1 MKVYD
6 AAHIKN
12 IAVVGHGG
20 DGKTTLVEAF
30 LADAGLIERRG
41 RVEDGNTTT
50 DYDPEEARRQISL
63 TAAMAPIEWQDVK
76 LNFIDAPGFFDFVG
90 ETTQAYYLADSA
102 LILVNGFSGVGVGAE
117 KAFEFCKNAGK
128 PVAVL
133 VNQMDKEHADYE
145 KVIEE
150 LKQKF
155 GSAITPLQIPIL
167 KGENVAGYIDIV
179 EHAAYEYAEKAA
191 KPIEI
196 PENLQLEAEAWREAL
211 IENAAGSDEG
221 LMEKFFEGEQL
232 GKEDILAGLRL
243 GILHGEIVP
252 VFAASALQ
260 NAGVRE
266 LLDALALY
274 MPAAADMPPA
284 HGKDEKG
291 AEVEIP
297 RSKEGSFVGQV
308 FKTIADPF
316 VGKISLVK
324 IYRGILKA
332 DTQLYNSTADKAE
345 KFGNV
350 ATMLGKKVTNIVSL
364 EAGDIGALAKLQFTK
379 TGDTLCSAAE
389 KIILDPVTFGKPCIS
404 LAVSAK
410 KQGEK
415 DKVIAGLRR
424 MEEED
429 PTFTVAK
436 NPETGDML
444 VSGMGELHIEAI
456 CNKLKNKFGVEAA
469 LREPKVAYRETLRK
483 SAEAEGRHK
492 KQSGGA
498 GQFGVVSIRFE
509 PTSDGSMDFEF
520 VNAIVGGVVPKEF
533 IPAVE
538 KGLREAMQK
547 GVLAGYPMVGV
558 KATLFDG
565 KYHPVDS
572 KEVAFKSAARLAYK
586 AACPQ
591 AGPVLL
597 EPIGRAE
604 IVVPDEYMGDI
615 MGDMNRRRGRI
626 LGMEPAAG
634 GKQKIL
640 AEVPMAE
647 MTRYATDLRSMT
659 QARGM
664 FEINFERY
672 EELPSQMAAKVIEQ
686 AKKDMTDDE

>member
-90 ETTQAYYLADSA
+90 ETMQAYYLADSA
-102 LILVNGFSGVGVGAE
+102 LILANGFSGVGVGAE
-117 KAFEFCKNAGK
+117 KAYEFCKNAGK
-128 PVAVL
+128 PMAVL

-145 KVIEE
+145 KILEE

-167 KGENVAGYIDIV
+167 QGEKVAGYIDIV

-196 PENLQLEAEAWREAL
+196 PENLQLEAEALREAL
-211 IENAAGSDEG
+211 IENAAGSDEA

-243 GILHGEIVP
+243 GILHGEIIP

-274 MPAAADMPPA
+274 MPAAADMPPV
-284 HGKDEKG
+284 HGRDEKG
-291 AEVEIP
+291 AEVALA
-297 RSKEGSFVGQV
+297 RSSEGQFVGQV

-332 DTQLYNSTADKAE
+332 DTQLYNSTADKTE

-350 ATMLGKKVTNIVSL
+350 ATMLGKKVTNVVSL

-389 KIILDPVTFGKPCIS
+389 KITLDPVAFGKPCIS

-410 KQGEK
+410 KQGEE

-429 PTFTVAK
+429 PTFTVTK
-436 NPETGDML
+436 NSETGDML

-456 CNKLKNKFGVEAA
+456 CNKLKNKFGVEAV
-469 LREPKVAYRETLRK
+469 LKEPKVAYRETLRK

-509 PTSDGSMDFEF
+509 PTSDGSMEFEF

-533 IPAVE
+533 VPAVE
-538 KGLREAMQK
+538 KGLREAMQR

-604 IVVPDEYMGDI
+604 IIVPDEYMGDI

-659 QARGM
+659 QARGI
-664 FEINFERY
+664 FEISFERY
-672 EELPSQMAAKVIEQ
+672 EELPTQMAAKVIEQ